1 MKTEYVL
8 LPESQNQI
16 NRLNERLAEIE
27 LDYAEKIL
35 RFPFDEKRIREDS
48 MNNPNIKRI
57 QQAINDIY
65 MISETR
71 ILFTFE
77 TEEKKMFKNNLGL
90 RENSYENSNA

>member
-35 RFPFDEKRIREDS
+35 RFLFDEKRIREDF
-48 MNNPNIKRI
+48 MNNPNVKRI
-57 QQAINDIY
+57 QQTITDIY
-65 MISETR
+65 TKSETR
-71 ILFTFE
+71 ILVKLEMEGEIKIDGFFFT
-77 TEEKKMFKNNLGL
+77 
-90 RENSYENSNA
+90 